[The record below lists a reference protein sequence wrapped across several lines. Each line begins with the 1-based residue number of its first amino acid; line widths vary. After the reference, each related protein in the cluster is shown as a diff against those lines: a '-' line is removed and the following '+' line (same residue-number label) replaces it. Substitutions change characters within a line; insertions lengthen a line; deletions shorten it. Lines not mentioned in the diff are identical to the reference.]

1 MSEEVES
8 YSYRVYPALRIARSA
23 VLVLCR
29 RHLGVRRLDAA
40 LELWGR
46 GGAAQDSLP
55 SAWCEGGVKPPH
67 SKALRAFSRFPGARR
82 PTGVGDWLQCETTN
96 RQGDGKASPNGV
108 AAGTTKRGRQA
119 VPLQSCGEHS
129 EVAMASHRPTV
140 VGSKHALVCSS
151 PN

>member
-55 SAWCEGGVKPPH
+55 SAWCEGGVKAPH
-67 SKALRAFSRFPGARR
+67 SKALRAFSRFPGPRQ
-82 PTGVGDWLQCETTN
+82 PTGMGDRLQRAATN
-96 RQGDGKASPNGV
+96 RQEDGKPSPHRVGPS
-108 AAGTTKRGRQA
+108 TTRRRWQA
-119 VPLQSCGEHS
+119 IALEGNVLRVCWRLQFYNRARIG
-129 EVAMASHRPTV
+129 
-140 VGSKHALVCSS
+140 
-151 PN
+151 